1 MIDTYELCG
10 FTLRTGDLICTQDGN
25 QHVLFTK
32 AYELLGHAIPGP
44 VDHIAIYV
52 GPGPRCIE
60 AGPFGVRDFD
70 LRGGRWDADA
80 MFPRRLIADSLYGIA
95 DPTYGR
101 DLPDGEERAR
111 ADAAAYCLE
120 QLDAGR
126 PYNVNFF
133 NSTTEDAFY
142 CSQLVY
148 MAYLRVGIDLNSGSG
163 VPDLPGAGSIIFPTE
178 IWNACRQIR
187 II

>member
-25 QHVLFTK
+25 QHVLFSK
-32 AYELLGHAIPGP
+32 AYELLGLAIPGP
-44 VDHIAIYV
+44 IDHIAIYV

-60 AGPFGVRDFD
+60 AGPFGVRDFELAGD
-70 LRGGRWDADA
+70 RWDADA
-80 MFPRRLIADSLYGIA
+80 MFARRLIADSLYGIA

-101 DLPDGEERAR
+101 DLGEREPLIRAEV
-111 ADAAAYCLE
+111 AAYCARQLE
-120 QLDAGR
+120 AGK

-133 NSTTEDAFY
+133 DSQTEDAFY
-142 CSQLVY
+142 CSQLIY
-148 MAYLRVGIDLNSGSG
+148 MAYLRHGINLNSGSG
-163 VPDLPGAGSIIFPTE
+163 VPELPGASSIIFPTE

-187 II
+187 IV